1 LAFSRCEKKKKKKM
15 STSTTNALE
24 IERIASIAVKN
35 VTSKSGLTQPAHFVC
50 KNAAFEVALV
60 VAKTFSERSALD
72 LTRATLELSLVYD
85 SRAPPFKLVDF
96 VAGKKVLSYQAVG
109 VTARAASL
117 HVRIGVLSSQVEG
130 ALFRVQIDAIVDGG
144 VRHTVYS
151 PPITVV
157 SKPYLALRAE
167 GQRGKPKP
175 QNKRRI
181 AAAPLE
187 DYDDEDDDEDTDDTS
202 HVVAPPQRTTTNA
215 NAVINDGLLTS
226 LDLVRQEQ
234 MKHRELLEKL
244 LQQTTTTVAAAVAP
258 SNDDDSWTPQAR
270 VKRSR
275 HVAPPLSSTPIDE
288 DDADTTSTSTL
299 SPAQFNQFGSFLNP
313 IKQVENRADS
323 LTAALIAVIGTE
335 RQDEAVAVLRRVL
348 PSTIVEALGRAAA
361 TPAPVC
367 ELFLN
372 GCPHER
378 ELNELRKRELFGSSA
393 LFL

>member
-1 LAFSRCEKKKKKKM
+1 M
-15 STSTTNALE
+15 STSTTTTALE

-50 KNAAFEVALV
+50 KNAAFEVAVV
-60 VAKTFSERSALD
+60 VAKTFAERSALD

-130 ALFRVQIDAIVDGG
+130 ALFRVQIDAIVDGA

-181 AAAPLE
+181 APTE
-187 DYDDEDDDEDTDDTS
+187 NYDDDDDEDTDDDVDTDVDAS
-202 HVVAPPQRTTTNA
+202 RGAA
-215 NAVINDGLLTS
+215 NNTAGLLTS

-244 LQQTTTTVAAAVAP
+244 LQQTATP
-258 SNDDDSWTPQAR
+258 STKSSNDNNTNDDDSWTPQAR

-275 HVAPPLSSTPIDE
+275 HTAPTATPIDE
-288 DDADTTSTSTL
+288 DDGDTTSASTL

-313 IKQVENRADS
+313 IKQIENRAES
-323 LTAALIAVIGTE
+323 LTSALIAVLGTE

-348 PSTIVEALGRAAA
+348 PSTIVESLGRAIA

-393 LFL
+393 LF

>member
-1 LAFSRCEKKKKKKM
+1 M
-15 STSTTNALE
+15 STSPTTTALE

-50 KNAAFEVALV
+50 KNAAFEVAIV
-60 VAKTFSERSALD
+60 VAKTFAERSALD

-130 ALFRVQIDAIVDGG
+130 ALFRVQIDAIVDGA

-181 AAAPLE
+181 APSEA
-187 DYDDEDDDEDTDDTS
+187 YDDDEEDDDEDTDDNS
-202 HVVAPPQRTTTNA
+202 HVDVAPSHHRQRA
-215 NAVINDGLLTS
+215 NVAAANDGLLTS

-244 LQQTTTTVAAAVAP
+244 LQQQTALATSTTTTTTQK
-258 SNDDDSWTPQAR
+258 SNEDEDSWTPQAR

-275 HVAPPLSSTPIDE
+275 HVAPTSTPIDE
-288 DDADTTSTSTL
+288 DDTTSTTSTL
-299 SPAQFNQFGSFLNP
+299 SPAHFNQFGSFLNP
-313 IKQVENRADS
+313 IKQVESRADS

-348 PSTIVEALGRAAA
+348 PSAIVEALGRAVA